1 MDVASILLVEGHG
14 FMRSAVKDLLRHNG
28 MDSIAV
34 SDPIQ
39 AVGQVK
45 QSAPAVIIL
54 DTTWSEVN
62 GLWLTRLLRQLA
74 PQSKI
79 LLLLDDSRQ
88 DYQDAAQFNGA
99 DACIAKATVSKDL
112 MPMLWLWAQEA

>member
-1 MDVASILLVEGHG
+1 MDVARILLIEGHG
-14 FMRSAVKDLLRHNG
+14 LMRSAVKDLLQHNG
-28 MDSIAV
+28 MDSIEA

-39 AVGQVK
+39 AIGQVK
-45 QSAPAVIIL
+45 QSTPAVIIL

-88 DYQDAAQFNGA
+88 DYRDAAQFNGA
-99 DACIAKATVSKDL
+99 DACISKAMVAKDL